1 MKAVDILPGSCT
13 KGLSENVVVRGETSY
28 QMLEVL
34 SFGDRERAQYPSIIT
49 IIITTV
55 LYVLIK
61 KVKKAFYGVY
71 LLRIG

>member
-34 SFGDRERAQYPSIIT
+34 SFGDRERAQYPYNNNKNNNR
-49 IIITTV
+49 V
-55 LYVLIK
+55 LRSGK
-61 KVKKAFYGVY
+61 KK
-71 LLRIG
+71 